1 MSALHAAPALRAL
14 PDGHIK
20 APDDRPDDGEIF
32 LVLRRHALQCHRP
45 AAPRTRCRERGLVG
59 RINPGG
65 NRATRPASIPTAG
78 PPPRPPAAAL
88 GSILGEWRGLPE
100 TGPPRGR
107 ELPRQVLVLPVQSI
121 AFARQPIPFAREP
134 VPLALAPRQ
143 LLSQTRDRFVV
154 VSDPLDTIGVCGTC
168 ALIGHARVMADSTQ
182 KYKYKIVAPQQNRW
196 VKIQRMPE
204 GSR

>member
-1 MSALHAAPALRAL
+1 MSALHATPALGAL

-20 APDDRPDDGEIF
+20 APDDRPDDGEVF

-107 ELPRQVLVLPVQSI
+107 ELPRQVLVLPLQSI
-121 AFARQPIPFAREP
+121 TLPLPLIAIVRRARQCFAQP
-134 VPLALAPRQ
+134 TDLCLLALDQRIAFDPRPPGPCTCH
-143 LLSQTRDRFVV
+143 TRF
-154 VSDPLDTIGVCGTC
+154 
-168 ALIGHARVMADSTQ
+168 MADSTQ